1 VPKQKKTSLRQ
12 FMETVL
18 SLNFEE
24 VYGHG
29 VDNARHMKPRRKK
42 KTKFKRFNLKI
53 YFTS

>member
-1 VPKQKKTSLRQ
+1 VPKQKKTSLKQ

>member
-12 FMETVL
+12 FMETFL

-29 VDNARHMKPRRKK
+29 IDNAKHMKPKRK
-42 KTKFKRFNLKI
+42 KTKFKGFNLKT
-53 YFTS
+53 YLFG